1 MMRELNVELRD
12 LGRTFENTHVFSH
25 IDLEVAKGEAAA
37 IMGPSGLGKT
47 TLLRIIGTL
56 DVPTRGEV
64 KICGEDVLSM
74 DKSELADL
82 RWERIGFS
90 FQEPTLLPGLS
101 VLDNVLLPC
110 FPRIKGEKLDGYRE
124 KATDLL
130 ASLGLGE
137 RLNYRPHQI
146 SVGQKKR
153 ADMARALINDPDVII
168 VDEPTTNLDSESA
181 EIISGMLRRVVEEGR
196 TVVLT
201 THVDQSLLD
210 LSKVRLE
217 IQDYQSP

>member
-1 MMRELNVELRD
+1 
-12 LGRTFENTHVFSH
+12 
-25 IDLEVAKGEAAA
+25 
-37 IMGPSGLGKT
+37 
-47 TLLRIIGTL
+47 
-56 DVPTRGEV
+56 
-64 KICGEDVLSM
+64 
-74 DKSELADL
+74 
-82 RWERIGFS
+82 
-90 FQEPTLLPGLS
+90 

>member
-12 LGRTFENTHVFSH
+12 LGRTFEKTHVFSH
-25 IDLEVAKGEAAA
+25 ISLEVAKGEAAA
-37 IMGPSGLGKT
+37 ILGPSGLGKT

-56 DVPTRGEV
+56 DRPTSGEV
-64 KICGEDVLSM
+64 KICGMDVLALGKQ
-74 DKSELADL
+74 DLADL

-110 FPRIKGEKLDGYRE
+110 FPRVKGEKLKGYRE
-124 KATDLL
+124 KAVGLL
-130 ASLGLGE
+130 TALGLGE
-137 RLNYRPHQI
+137 RLNYRPHQV

-153 ADMARALINDPDVII
+153 ADLARALINDPDVII

-181 EIISGMLRRVVEEGR
+181 EIISGKLRRVVEEGR

-210 LSKVRLE
+210 LSKVRLD